1 MSMKGN
7 LHPFL
12 IVILHQWKLQLHVY
26 ECYCVLIKVLQYLFT
41 NTSCW
46 WHRCEVS
53 HPLYSGLHN
62 AWKWRSLITDSD
74 DAWWGQQTGTIVV
87 ETESH
92 VGLAWYRVYSFA
104 NQWVHT
110 MNYKSY
116 ILKKGSRRFQK
127 LQPDHG
133 IGLILQQPSSLL
145 THPKS
150 SPKPFTDIRSKFTLF
165 MFESSPIR
173 KLKKK
178 DNYRWRHVNGENEI
192 TYTCK
197 HTALSG
203 FRIQYLV
210 SSRDSKFICNFSPN
224 GHLDT
229 HQLVISFN
237 ESQLLIEVI

>member
-1 MSMKGN
+1 MKGN

-12 IVILHQWKLQLHVY
+12 IVILRQWKLQPHVY
-26 ECYCVLIKVLQYLFT
+26 ECYCILIKVLQYIFMLM
-41 NTSCW
+41 TSLW
-46 WHRCEVS
+46 SQSS
-53 HPLYSGLHN
+53 HLSLYPGLHN
-62 AWKWRSLITDSD
+62 AWKRHSLITDSD

-92 VGLAWYRVYSFA
+92 VGLAWDRVYSFA
-104 NQWVHT
+104 NQWVHA
-110 MNYKSY
+110 MNYKSC

-127 LQPDHG
+127 LQPDHS
-133 IGLILQQPSSLL
+133 IGLILQQSSSLL

-150 SPKPFTDIRSKFTLF
+150 SPKPFTDIQSKST
-165 MFESSPIR
+165 FESSPIR

-203 FRIQYLV
+203 F
-210 SSRDSKFICNFSPN
+210 S
-224 GHLDT
+224 T
-229 HQLVISFN
+229 
-237 ESQLLIEVI
+237 